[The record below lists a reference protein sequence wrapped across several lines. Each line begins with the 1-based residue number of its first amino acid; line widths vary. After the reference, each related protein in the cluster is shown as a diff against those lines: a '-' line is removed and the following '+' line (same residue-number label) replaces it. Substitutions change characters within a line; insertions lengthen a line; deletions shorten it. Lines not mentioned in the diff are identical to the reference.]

1 MSEHPVVIVVAA
13 GRSGRFAGVSHKLVQ
28 ALGASTV
35 LGTTLA
41 QVVETRLPC
50 VVVTTPALE
59 PEAARV
65 VARRDLVVIPQHEA
79 DKGIGHTVSAGV
91 QSRPHAPGWLL
102 LPGDMPLVGRN
113 AIEAVASALPQ
124 HTLVVAQHHGRRGHP
139 VGFSSGLY
147 SELMSLVGD
156 DGLRRLLG
164 RYPAH
169 GVEVADAG
177 VLFDVDT
184 EADLEAARAMVPAL
198 GLAG

>member
-1 MSEHPVVIVVAA
+1 MRERPVVVVLAA
-13 GRSGRFAGVSHKLVQ
+13 GRGSRFAGASHKLLQ

-41 QVVETRLPC
+41 QVMESRLPC

-79 DKGIGHTVSAGV
+79 DKGIGHTVAAGV
-91 QSRPHAPGWLL
+91 QARPHAPGWLL
-102 LPGDMPLVGRN
+102 LPADMPLVGPHTL
-113 AIEAVASALPQ
+113 EAVAQALPQ
-124 HTLVVAQHHGRRGHP
+124 HTAVVAQHHGRRGHP

-156 DGLRRLLG
+156 DGLRRLLA

-169 GVEVADAG
+169 GVEVTDAG

-184 EADLEAARAMVPAL
+184 LADLEAARALVPAL

>member
-1 MSEHPVVIVVAA
+1 MSERPVVVVMAA
-13 GRSGRFAGVSHKLVQ
+13 GRGGRFAGASHKLVQ

-41 QVVETRLPC
+41 QVMESRLPC

-59 PEAARV
+59 PEAARI
-65 VARRDLVVIPQHEA
+65 VARRDLVVIPQQEA
-79 DKGIGHTVSAGV
+79 DKGIGHTMAAGV
-91 QSRPHAPGWLL
+91 QARAQAPGWLL
-102 LPGDMPLVGRN
+102 LPADMPLVGPGTI
-113 AIEAVASALPQ
+113 AAVAQALPQ
-124 HTLVVAQHHGRRGHP
+124 HTAVVAQHHGRRGHP
-139 VGFSSGLY
+139 VGFASGLY

-156 DGLRRLLG
+156 DGLRRLLA

-198 GLAG
+198 GLPG

>member
-1 MSEHPVVIVVAA
+1 MSERPVVVVVAA
-13 GRSGRFAGVSHKLVQ
+13 GRSSRVAGASHKLVQ

-35 LGTTLA
+35 LGTTLT
-41 QVVETRLPC
+41 QVKESRLPR
-50 VVVTTPALE
+50 VVVTTPSLE
-59 PEAARV
+59 PEAARIV
-65 VARRDLVVIPQHEA
+65 DKRDLVVIPQHEA
-79 DKGIGHTVSAGV
+79 DRGLGHTVAAGV
-91 QSRPHAPGWLL
+91 QARPHAPGWLL
-102 LPGDMPLVGRN
+102 LPADMPLVGPQ
-113 AIEAVASALPQ
+113 AMITVAQALLH
-124 HTLVVAQHHGRRGHP
+124 HTAVVAQHHGRRGHP

-156 DGLRRLLG
+156 DGLRRMLA

-177 VLFDVDT
+177 VLFDVGT

>member
-1 MSEHPVVIVVAA
+1 MSERPVVVVVAA
-13 GRSGRFAGVSHKLVQ
+13 GRGSRFAGASHKLMQ
-28 ALGASTV
+28 ALGVSTV

-41 QVVETRLPC
+41 QVMESQLPC

-59 PEAARV
+59 SEAARV
-65 VARRDLVVIPQHEA
+65 IARRDLVVIPQQEA
-79 DKGIGHTVSAGV
+79 DRGIGHTVAAGV
-91 QSRPHAPGWLL
+91 QERPHAPGWLL
-102 LPGDMPLVGRN
+102 LPGDMPLVGPHTL
-113 AIEAVASALPQ
+113 EAVAQALPQ
-124 HTLVVAQHHGRRGHP
+124 HTVVVAQHHGRRGHP

-156 DGLRRLLG
+156 DGLRRLLA

-184 EADLEAARAMVPAL
+184 LADLEAARALVPAL

>member
-1 MSEHPVVIVVAA
+1 MSERPVVIVMAA
-13 GRSGRFAGVSHKLVQ
+13 GRGGRFPGASHKLVQ

-35 LGTTLA
+35 LGTTLV
-41 QVVETRLPC
+41 QVMESRLPC

-65 VARRDLVVIPQHEA
+65 VARRDLVVIPQQEA
-79 DKGIGHTVSAGV
+79 DKGMGHTMAAGV
-91 QSRPHAPGWLL
+91 QARAQAPGWLL
-102 LPGDMPLVGRN
+102 LPADMPLVGPGTI
-113 AIEAVASALPQ
+113 AAVAQALPQ
-124 HTLVVAQHHGRRGHP
+124 HTAVVAQHHGRRGHP

-147 SELMSLVGD
+147 SELMSLVGE
-156 DGLRRLLG
+156 DGLRRLLA

>member
-1 MSEHPVVIVVAA
+1 MSERPVVVVLAA
-13 GRSGRFAGVSHKLVQ
+13 GRGSRFAGASHKLLQ

-41 QVVETRLPC
+41 QVMESRLPC

-79 DKGIGHTVSAGV
+79 DKGIAHTVAAGV
-91 QSRPHAPGWLL
+91 QVRPHAPGWLL
-102 LPGDMPLVGRN
+102 LPADMPLVGPPTF
-113 AIEAVASALPQ
+113 EAVAQALPQ
-124 HTLVVAQHHGRRGHP
+124 HTAVVAQHHGRRGHP

-156 DGLRRLLG
+156 DGLRRLLA

-184 EADLEAARAMVPAL
+184 LADLEAARALVPAL

>member
-1 MSEHPVVIVVAA
+1 MSERPVVVVVAA
-13 GRSGRFAGVSHKLVQ
+13 GRGSRFPGSSHKLVQ

-41 QVVETRLPC
+41 QVMESRLPC

-65 VARRDLVVIPQHEA
+65 VARRDLVVISQQEA
-79 DKGIGHTVSAGV
+79 DKGIGHSMAAGV
-91 QSRPHAPGWLL
+91 QARPHAPGWLL
-102 LPGDMPLVGRN
+102 LPADMPLVGPQ
-113 AIEAVASALPQ
+113 AIEAVAHALPQ
-124 HTLVVAQHHGRRGHP
+124 HTAVVAQHHGRRGHP

-147 SELMSLVGD
+147 SELMSLATED
-156 DGLRRLLG
+156 SLRRLLA

-198 GLAG
+198 GLTA

>member
-1 MSEHPVVIVVAA
+1 MSERPVVVVMAA
-13 GRSGRFAGVSHKLVQ
+13 GRGNRFAGASHKLVQ

-41 QVVETRLPC
+41 QVMESRLPC

-65 VARRDLVVIPQHEA
+65 VARRDLVVIPQQEA
-79 DKGIGHTVSAGV
+79 DKGIGHTMAAGV
-91 QSRPHAPGWLL
+91 QARAQAPGWLL
-102 LPGDMPLVGRN
+102 LPADMPLVAAGTI
-113 AIEAVASALPQ
+113 AAVAQALPQ
-124 HTLVVAQHHGRRGHP
+124 HTAVVAQHHGRRGHP
-139 VGFSSGLY
+139 VGFASGLY
-147 SELMSLVGD
+147 SELMSLVGE
-156 DGLRRLLG
+156 DGLRRLLA

>member
-1 MSEHPVVIVVAA
+1 MSERPVVVVLAA
-13 GRSGRFAGVSHKLVQ
+13 GRGSRFAGASHKLLQ

-41 QVVETRLPC
+41 QVMESRLPC

-79 DKGIGHTVSAGV
+79 DKGIGHTVAAGV
-91 QSRPHAPGWLL
+91 QARPHAPGWLL
-102 LPGDMPLVGRN
+102 LPADMPLVGPHTL
-113 AIEAVASALPQ
+113 EAVAQALPQ
-124 HTLVVAQHHGRRGHP
+124 HTAVVAQHHGRRGHP

-156 DGLRRLLG
+156 DGLRRLLA

-169 GVEVADAG
+169 GVEVTDAG

-184 EADLEAARAMVPAL
+184 LADLEAARALVPAL

>member
-1 MSEHPVVIVVAA
+1 MSERPVVVVMAA
-13 GRSGRFAGVSHKLVQ
+13 GRGSRFAGASHKLVQ

-41 QVVETRLPC
+41 QVMESRLPC

-59 PEAARV
+59 PEAARI
-65 VARRDLVVIPQHEA
+65 VARRDLVVIPQQEA
-79 DKGIGHTVSAGV
+79 DKGIGHTMAAGV
-91 QSRPHAPGWLL
+91 QARAQAPGWLL
-102 LPGDMPLVGRN
+102 LPADMPLVG
-113 AIEAVASALPQ
+113 AGTIAAVANVLPQ
-124 HTLVVAQHHGRRGHP
+124 HTAVVAQHHGRRGHP
-139 VGFSSGLY
+139 VGFASGLY
-147 SELMSLVGD
+147 SELMSLVGE
-156 DGLRRLLG
+156 DGLRRLLA

-184 EADLEAARAMVPAL
+184 EADLEAARAMVTAL

>member
-1 MSEHPVVIVVAA
+1 MSERPVVVVMAA
-13 GRSGRFAGVSHKLVQ
+13 GRGNRFAGASHKLVQ

-41 QVVETRLPC
+41 QVMESRLPC

-65 VARRDLVVIPQHEA
+65 VARRDLVVIPQQEA
-79 DKGIGHTVSAGV
+79 DKGIGHTMAAGV
-91 QSRPHAPGWLL
+91 QARAQAPGWLL
-102 LPGDMPLVGRN
+102 LPADMPLVAAGTI
-113 AIEAVASALPQ
+113 AAVAQALPQ
-124 HTLVVAQHHGRRGHP
+124 HTAVVAQHPGRRGHP
-139 VGFSSGLY
+139 VGFASGLY
-147 SELMSLVGD
+147 SELMSLVGE
-156 DGLRRLLG
+156 DGLRRLLA

>member
-1 MSEHPVVIVVAA
+1 MSERPVVVVMAA
-13 GRSGRFAGVSHKLVQ
+13 GRGNRVAGASHKLVQ

-35 LGTTLA
+35 RGTTLA
-41 QVVETRLPC
+41 QVMESRLPC

-65 VARRDLVVIPQHEA
+65 VARRDLVVIPQQEA
-79 DKGIGHTVSAGV
+79 DKGIGHTMAAGV
-91 QSRPHAPGWLL
+91 QARAQAPGWLL
-102 LPGDMPLVGRN
+102 LPAAMPLVGPRTI
-113 AIEAVASALPQ
+113 AAVAQALPQ
-124 HTLVVAQHHGRRGHP
+124 HTAVVAPHHGRRGHP
-139 VGFSSGLY
+139 VGFASGLY
-147 SELMSLVGD
+147 SELMSLVGE
-156 DGLRRLLG
+156 DGLRRLLA

>member
-1 MSEHPVVIVVAA
+1 MSERPVVVVVAA
-13 GRSGRFAGVSHKLVQ
+13 GRSSRFAGVSHKLVQ
-28 ALGASTV
+28 RLGDSTV

-41 QVVETRLPC
+41 QVMESRLPC
-50 VVVTTPALE
+50 LVVTTPALE

-65 VARRDLVVIPQHEA
+65 VAGRDMVVIPQHEA
-79 DKGIGHTVSAGV
+79 DKGLGHTVAAGV
-91 QSRPHAPGWLL
+91 QARPHAPGWLM
-102 LPGDMPLVGRN
+102 LPADMPLVGPQ
-113 AIEAVASALPQ
+113 AIEAVAQALQQ
-124 HTLVVAQHHGRRGHP
+124 HTAVVAQHHGRRGHP

-156 DGLRRLLG
+156 DGLRRLLA

-184 EADLEAARAMVPAL
+184 QADLDAARAMVPAL

>member
-1 MSEHPVVIVVAA
+1 MSERPVVVVLAA
-13 GRSGRFAGVSHKLVQ
+13 GRGSRFAGASHKLLQ

-41 QVVETRLPC
+41 QVMESRLPC

-79 DKGIGHTVSAGV
+79 DKGIGHTVAAGV
-91 QSRPHAPGWLL
+91 QVRPHAPGWLL
-102 LPGDMPLVGRN
+102 LPADMPLVGPHTL
-113 AIEAVASALPQ
+113 EAVAQALPQ
-124 HTLVVAQHHGRRGHP
+124 HTAVVAQHHGRRGHP

-156 DGLRRLLG
+156 DGLRRLLA

-169 GVEVADAG
+169 GVEVTDAG

-184 EADLEAARAMVPAL
+184 LADLEAARALVPAL

>member
-1 MSEHPVVIVVAA
+1 MSERPVVVVVAA
-13 GRSGRFAGVSHKLVQ
+13 GRGSRFPGSSHKLVQ

-41 QVVETRLPC
+41 QVMESRLPC

-65 VARRDLVVIPQHEA
+65 LARRDLVVISQQEA
-79 DKGIGHTVSAGV
+79 DKGIGHTVAAGV
-91 QSRPHAPGWLL
+91 QARPHAPGWLL
-102 LPGDMPLVGRN
+102 LPADMPLVGPY
-113 AIEAVASALPQ
+113 AIEAVAQALPQ
-124 HTLVVAQHHGRRGHP
+124 HTAVVAQHHGRRGHP

-147 SELMSLVGD
+147 SELMSLANE
-156 DGLRRLLG
+156 DGLRRLLA

-198 GLAG
+198 GLTA